1 MAQIAGITSS
11 FWGDGRQSGPYA
23 ANKSVASL
31 GTDMAK
37 SPACSRLRFPGGNP
51 AMDLR
56 MKRRRMQVFYSGQVQ
71 GVGFRYQTRQVA
83 AGFEVTGRVR
93 NLPDGRVDL
102 LAEGAE
108 TELREFRVAIRESG
122 LGPLIKNED
131 EIWSEANGEFRGFV
145 IAP

>member
-1 MAQIAGITSS
+1 
-11 FWGDGRQSGPYA
+11 
-23 ANKSVASL
+23 
-31 GTDMAK
+31 
-37 SPACSRLRFPGGNP
+37 
-51 AMDLR
+51 
-56 MKRRRMQVFYSGQVQ
+56 MQVFYSGQVQ
-71 GVGFRYQTRQVA
+71 GVGFRHQTRQVA

-108 TELREFRVAIRESG
+108 AELREFLVAIRESG

-145 IAP
+145 FAP